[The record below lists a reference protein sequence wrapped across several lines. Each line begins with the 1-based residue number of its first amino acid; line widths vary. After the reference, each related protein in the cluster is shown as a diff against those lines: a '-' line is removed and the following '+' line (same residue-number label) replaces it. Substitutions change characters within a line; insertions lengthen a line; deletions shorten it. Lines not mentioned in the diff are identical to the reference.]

1 MVHDDLAK
9 WCCIEASGKSNS
21 SPGRTGCSS
30 MSAVVSRYQKV
41 YNAPGF
47 YWASYYVVFRYV
59 SQYKYPRGDA
69 SDKSDFSYD
78 LPLYAHPTD
87 TNGYREMRPLFS
99 SLSLPPPSP
108 LPPSNRPHVFHPS
121 PRNWWNLGEIIVCG
135 RTLSIDANEGFQ
147 GMIEWLARVPN
158 NVADEN
164 SADRLTTLSCKLT
177 CSSILFPPRIYHLL
191 RLLEIRSENR
201 SRSLIE
207 QG

>member
-1 MVHDDLAK
+1 MVITMIQQNGT
-9 WCCIEASGKSNS
+9 WWCIEASGKSNS

-47 YWASYYVVFRYV
+47 YWASYYVAFRYV

-99 SLSLPPPSP
+99 SLSLFLSISLPPLLPFPSP
-108 LPPSNRPHVFHPS
+108 
-121 PRNWWNLGEIIVCG
+121 
-135 RTLSIDANEGFQ
+135 
-147 GMIEWLARVPN
+147 
-158 NVADEN
+158 
-164 SADRLTTLSCKLT
+164 
-177 CSSILFPPRIYHLL
+177 
-191 RLLEIRSENR
+191 
-201 SRSLIE
+201 SLIGPMCSIQVLVTGGTCE
-207 QG
+207 KLQSAVVRCRSMQMKGSIE